1 MKQQLL
7 KIILLFS
14 SLLGLMSCN
23 ESKPTN
29 GNSANSNVGNSQNTG
44 KKDDPTDVTLTGAYI
59 SPAVLQ
65 YQNMRPTNNYYVTT
79 FSFETIQLY
88 SDNTYCLTLDSSCFS
103 GVVLPDVGNDATGS
117 ARESSVTRYYGTC
130 TQKTNEL
137 DEDTLDVSLATPTR
151 IVRNFNSNF
160 YVDSENFHPVTGTGA
175 YFNKVTYET
184 KEDFMKALAFK
195 PVDVSVS
202 KTAASFDFFQTEA
215 LDEGTSISTSA
226 VGYSITG
233 SYMSNASLGY
243 MNVRPTYNYYVT
255 TMNQQVLDLLD
266 STHYCFSIYS
276 TSYSGLVLPEEGNG
290 VQGSE
295 RANYVLSFYG
305 TYTKTANDLDDS
317 MSDISLSAP
326 SRVTMNYDGKYYVDS
341 DNWDDAA
348 KTHTQFTDNTTQE
361 VKQYASGSEYLNSFN
376 TKATSI
382 SVTEGTANFDF
393 VDYTAQLY

>member
-7 KIILLFS
+7 KIILLSS

-65 YQNMRPTNNYYVTT
+65 YQNSRPAYNYYLTT

-88 SDNTYCLTLDSSCFS
+88 SDNTYCLTLDSSCYS
-103 GVVLPDVGNDATGS
+103 GLVLPDSGNDATGS

-151 IVRNFNSNF
+151 IVRNFNSNY
-160 YVDSENFHPVTGTGA
+160 YVDSENFHPVTGKGA
-175 YFNKVTYET
+175 YMNEVTYET

-243 MNVRPTYNYYVT
+243 MNARPNYNYYVT

-276 TSYSGLVLPEEGNG
+276 TSYSALVLPVEGNG
-290 VQGSE
+290 AQGNE

-305 TYTKTANDLDDS
+305 TYTKTANELDDS

-376 TKATSI
+376 AKATSI
-382 SVTEGTANFDF
+382 AVTEGTANFDY

>member
-7 KIILLFS
+7 KIILFSS

-65 YQNMRPTNNYYVTT
+65 YQNSRPAYNYYLTT

-88 SDNTYCLTLDSSCFS
+88 SDNTYCLTLDSSCYS
-103 GVVLPDVGNDATGS
+103 GLVLPDSGNDATGS

-151 IVRNFNSNF
+151 IVRNFNSNY
-160 YVDSENFHPVTGTGA
+160 YVDSENFHPVTGKGA
-175 YFNKVTYET
+175 YMNEVTYET

-195 PVDVSVS
+195 PVNVSVS

-243 MNVRPTYNYYVT
+243 MNARPNYNYYVT

-276 TSYSGLVLPEEGNG
+276 TSYSALVLPVEGNG
-290 VQGSE
+290 AQGNE

-305 TYTKTANDLDDS
+305 TYTKTANELDES

-326 SRVTMNYDGKYYVDS
+326 SRVTMNYDAKYYVDS

-382 SVTEGTANFDF
+382 AVTEGTANFDF

>member
-7 KIILLFS
+7 KIILLSS

-195 PVDVSVS
+195 LVDVSVS

-326 SRVTMNYDGKYYVDS
+326 SRVTRNYDGKYYVDS

>member
-1 MKQQLL
+1 
-7 KIILLFS
+7 
-14 SLLGLMSCN
+14 MSCN

-65 YQNMRPTNNYYVTT
+65 YQNMRPANQIYWTT

-103 GVVLPDVGNDATGS
+103 EMVLPDVGNDATGS

-151 IVRNFNSNF
+151 IVRNFNSNY
-160 YVDSENFHPVTGTGA
+160 YVDSENFHSVTGTGA

-202 KTAASFDFFQTEA
+202 KKAASFDFFQTEA

-243 MNVRPTYNYYVT
+243 TNTRPTYNYYVT
-255 TMNQQVLDLLD
+255 IMNQQVLDLLD

-276 TSYSGLVLPEEGNG
+276 TSYSGLVLPEEGNDA
-290 VQGSE
+290 QGNE
-295 RANYVLSFYG
+295 RKNYVLSFYG
-305 TYTKTANDLDDS
+305 TYTKTANELDDS

-326 SRVTMNYDGKYYVDS
+326 SRVTLNYDGVYYVDS

-348 KTHTQFTDNTTQE
+348 KTHTQFKDNTTQE
-361 VKQYASGSEYLNSFN
+361 DKQYASGSEYLNSFN

-382 SVTEGTANFDF
+382 TVTEGTANFDF

>member
-1 MKQQLL
+1 
-7 KIILLFS
+7 
-14 SLLGLMSCN
+14 MSCN

-65 YQNMRPTNNYYVTT
+65 YQNMRPANQIYWTT

-103 GVVLPDVGNDATGS
+103 AVVLPDVGNDATGS

-151 IVRNFNSNF
+151 IVRNFNSNY
-160 YVDSENFHPVTGTGA
+160 YVDSEDFHPVTGTGA

-202 KTAASFDFFQTEA
+202 KKAASFDFFQTEA

-243 MNVRPTYNYYVT
+243 TNTRPTYNYYVT
-255 TMNQQVLDLLD
+255 IMNQQVLDLLD

-276 TSYSGLVLPEEGNG
+276 TSYSGLVLPEEGNDA
-290 VQGSE
+290 QGNE

-305 TYTKTANDLDDS
+305 TYTKTANELDDS

-326 SRVTMNYDGKYYVDS
+326 SRVTMNYDGIYYVDS

-348 KTHTQFTDNTTQE
+348 KTHTQFTDTTTQE

-376 TKATSI
+376 AKATSI
-382 SVTEGTANFDF
+382 AVTEGTANFDY

>member
-1 MKQQLL
+1 
-7 KIILLFS
+7 
-14 SLLGLMSCN
+14 MSCN

-65 YQNMRPTNNYYVTT
+65 YQNMRPANNYYVTT

-103 GVVLPDVGNDATGS
+103 GVFLPDVGNDATGS

>member
-7 KIILLFS
+7 KIILLSS

-65 YQNMRPTNNYYVTT
+65 YQNMRPTNQIYWTT

-195 PVDVSVS
+195 PVNVSVS

-243 MNVRPTYNYYVT
+243 TNTRPTYNYYVT

-290 VQGSE
+290 AQGNE

-305 TYTKTANDLDDS
+305 TYTKTANELDDS

-326 SRVTMNYDGKYYVDS
+326 SRVTMNYDGQYYVDS

-382 SVTEGTANFDF
+382 AVTEGTANFDY

>member
-1 MKQQLL
+1 
-7 KIILLFS
+7 
-14 SLLGLMSCN
+14 MSCN

-65 YQNMRPTNNYYVTT
+65 YQNMRPANNYYLTT

-88 SDNTYCLTLDSSCFS
+88 SDNTYCLTLYSSCFS
-103 GVVLPDVGNDATGS
+103 GVVLPDLGNDATGS
-117 ARESSVTRYYGTC
+117 ARESYVTRYYGTC

-305 TYTKTANDLDDS
+305 TYTKTANELDDS

>member
-7 KIILLFS
+7 KIILLSS

-88 SDNTYCLTLDSSCFS
+88 SGNTYCLTLDSSCFS

>member
-7 KIILLFS
+7 KIILLSS

-65 YQNMRPTNNYYVTT
+65 YQNMRPANNYYLTT

-88 SDNTYCLTLDSSCFS
+88 SDNTYCLTLDSSCYS
-103 GVVLPDVGNDATGS
+103 GMVLPDVGNDATGS
-117 ARESSVTRYYGTC
+117 ARESYVTRYYGTC

-195 PVDVSVS
+195 PVNVSVS

-243 MNVRPTYNYYVT
+243 TNMRPTYNYYVT

-290 VQGSE
+290 VQGNE

-305 TYTKTANDLDDS
+305 TYTKTANELDDS

-326 SRVTMNYDGKYYVDS
+326 SRVTLNYDGVYYVDS

-348 KTHTQFTDNTTQE
+348 KTHTQFTDYTTQE

-382 SVTEGTANFDF
+382 AVTEETANFDF

>member
-7 KIILLFS
+7 KIILLSF

-23 ESKPTN
+23 KSKPTN

>member
-1 MKQQLL
+1 
-7 KIILLFS
+7 
-14 SLLGLMSCN
+14 MSCN

-65 YQNMRPTNNYYVTT
+65 YQNSRPAYNYYLTT

-88 SDNTYCLTLDSSCFS
+88 SDNTYCLTLDSSCYS
-103 GVVLPDVGNDATGS
+103 GLVLPDSGNDATGS

>member
-7 KIILLFS
+7 KIILLSS

-65 YQNMRPTNNYYVTT
+65 YQNMRPANNYYVTT

-88 SDNTYCLTLDSSCFS
+88 SDNTYCLTLDSSYFS

-305 TYTKTANDLDDS
+305 TYTKTANELDDS

>member
-1 MKQQLL
+1 
-7 KIILLFS
+7 
-14 SLLGLMSCN
+14 MSCN

-65 YQNMRPTNNYYVTT
+65 YQNMRPANQIYWTT

-151 IVRNFNSNF
+151 IVRNFNSNY
-160 YVDSENFHPVTGTGA
+160 YVDSENFHSVTGTGA

-195 PVDVSVS
+195 PVNVSVS
-202 KTAASFDFFQTEA
+202 KTAASFDFFKTEA

-243 MNVRPTYNYYVT
+243 TNTRPTYNYYVT

-290 VQGSE
+290 AQGNE

-305 TYTKTANDLDDS
+305 TYTKTANELDDS

-326 SRVTMNYDGKYYVDS
+326 SRVTMNYDGIYYVDS

-348 KTHTQFTDNTTQE
+348 KTHTQFTDTTTQE

-382 SVTEGTANFDF
+382 AVTEGTANFDY

>member
-7 KIILLFS
+7 KIILLSS

-137 DEDTLDVSLATPTR
+137 DEDTLDVSLATPAR

-393 VDYTAQLY
+393 ADYTAQLY

>member
-1 MKQQLL
+1 
-7 KIILLFS
+7 
-14 SLLGLMSCN
+14 MSCN

-65 YQNMRPTNNYYVTT
+65 YQNMRPTNQIYWTT

-160 YVDSENFHPVTGTGA
+160 YVDSENFHPVTGTGV

-202 KTAASFDFFQTEA
+202 KTAASFDFFKTEA

-290 VQGSE
+290 VQGNE

-305 TYTKTANDLDDS
+305 TYTKTANELDDS

-382 SVTEGTANFDF
+382 AVTEGTANFDY

>member
-7 KIILLFS
+7 KIILLSS

-23 ESKPTN
+23 ELKPTS

-44 KKDDPTDVTLTGAYI
+44 NKDDPVSVTLTGAYA

-65 YQNMRPTNNYYVTT
+65 YQNMRPSYNYYLTT

-88 SDNTYCLTLDSSCFS
+88 SDNTYCLTLDSSCYS
-103 GVVLPDVGNDATGS
+103 GLVLPDEGNDATGS
-117 ARESSVTRYYGTC
+117 ARESYVTRYYGTC

-151 IVRNFNSNF
+151 IVRNFNSNY
-160 YVDSENFHPVTGTGA
+160 YVDTENYHSVTGKGA
-175 YFNKVTYET
+175 YMNDVTYET
-184 KEDFMKALAFK
+184 KEDFMKAFAFK
-195 PVDVSVS
+195 PVNVSVS

-233 SYMSNASLGY
+233 SYMSSASLGY

-276 TSYSGLVLPEEGNG
+276 TSFSGLVLPIEGNG
-290 VQGSE
+290 AQGNE

-305 TYTKTANDLDDS
+305 TYTKTANELDDS

-326 SRVTMNYDGKYYVDS
+326 SRVTFNYDGAYYVDS

-348 KTHTQFTDNTTQE
+348 KTHTQITDTTTQE

-382 SVTEGTANFDF
+382 AVTEETANFDF

>member
-1 MKQQLL
+1 
-7 KIILLFS
+7 
-14 SLLGLMSCN
+14 MSCN
-23 ESKPTN
+23 EAKPTN

>member
-7 KIILLFS
+7 KIILLSS

-65 YQNMRPTNNYYVTT
+65 YQNMRPANQIYWTT

-103 GVVLPDVGNDATGS
+103 AVVLPDVGNDATGS

-175 YFNKVTYET
+175 YLNKVTYET

-202 KTAASFDFFQTEA
+202 KKAASFDFFKTEA

-243 MNVRPTYNYYVT
+243 MNVRPTHNYYVT

-290 VQGSE
+290 VQGNE

-305 TYTKTANDLDDS
+305 TYTKKANDLDES

-326 SRVTMNYDGKYYVDS
+326 SRVTLNYDGAYYVDS

-348 KTHTQFTDNTTQE
+348 KTHTQFKDNTTQE

-382 SVTEGTANFDF
+382 AVTEGTANFDY

>member
-1 MKQQLL
+1 M
-7 KIILLFS
+7 
-14 SLLGLMSCN
+14 
-23 ESKPTN
+23 
-29 GNSANSNVGNSQNTG
+29 
-44 KKDDPTDVTLTGAYI
+44 
-59 SPAVLQ
+59 
-65 YQNMRPTNNYYVTT
+65 
-79 FSFETIQLY
+79 
-88 SDNTYCLTLDSSCFS
+88 
-103 GVVLPDVGNDATGS
+103 VLPDVGNDATGS
-117 ARESSVTRYYGTC
+117 ARENSVTRYYGTC

-151 IVRNFNSNF
+151 IVRNFNSNY
-160 YVDSENFHPVTGTGA
+160 YVDSEDFHPVTGTGA

-202 KTAASFDFFQTEA
+202 KTAASFDFFKTEA

-290 VQGSE
+290 VQGNE

-305 TYTKTANDLDDS
+305 TYTKTANELDDS

-382 SVTEGTANFDF
+382 AVTEGTANFDY

>member
-1 MKQQLL
+1 
-7 KIILLFS
+7 
-14 SLLGLMSCN
+14 MSCN
-23 ESKPTN
+23 ESKSTN

-65 YQNMRPTNNYYVTT
+65 YQNMRPTNQIYWTT

-103 GVVLPDVGNDATGS
+103 EVVLPDVGNDATGS

-195 PVDVSVS
+195 PVNVSVS
-202 KTAASFDFFQTEA
+202 KTAASFDFFKTEA

-226 VGYSITG
+226 VGYLITG

-243 MNVRPTYNYYVT
+243 MNTRPTYNYYVT

-290 VQGSE
+290 AQGNE

-305 TYTKTANDLDDS
+305 TYTKTANELDDS

-382 SVTEGTANFDF
+382 AVTEGTANFDY

>member
-1 MKQQLL
+1 
-7 KIILLFS
+7 
-14 SLLGLMSCN
+14 MSCN

-65 YQNMRPTNNYYVTT
+65 YQNMRPSYNYYLTT

-151 IVRNFNSNF
+151 IVRNFNSNY
-160 YVDSENFHPVTGTGA
+160 YVDTENYHPVTGKGA
-175 YFNKVTYET
+175 YMNDVTYET
-184 KEDFMKALAFK
+184 KEDFMKAFAFK
-195 PVDVSVS
+195 PVNVSVS

-226 VGYSITG
+226 VGYSIIG
-233 SYMSNASLGY
+233 SYMSSASLGY
-243 MNVRPTYNYYVT
+243 TNMRPNYNYYVT

-290 VQGSE
+290 VQGNE

-305 TYTKTANDLDDS
+305 TYTKTANELDES

-326 SRVTMNYDGKYYVDS
+326 SRVTLNYDGVYYVDS

-348 KTHTQFTDNTTQE
+348 KTHTQFTDYTTQE

-382 SVTEGTANFDF
+382 AVTEGTANFDF

>member
-1 MKQQLL
+1 
-7 KIILLFS
+7 
-14 SLLGLMSCN
+14 MSCN
-23 ESKPTN
+23 KSKPTN

>member
-1 MKQQLL
+1 
-7 KIILLFS
+7 
-14 SLLGLMSCN
+14 MSCN

-65 YQNMRPTNNYYVTT
+65 YQNMRPANQIYWTT

-151 IVRNFNSNF
+151 IVRNFNSNY
-160 YVDSENFHPVTGTGA
+160 YVDSENFHSVTGTGA

-202 KTAASFDFFQTEA
+202 KKAASFDFFQTEA

-243 MNVRPTYNYYVT
+243 TNTRPTYNYYVT
-255 TMNQQVLDLLD
+255 IMNQQVLDLLD

-276 TSYSGLVLPEEGNG
+276 TSYSGLVLPEEGNDA
-290 VQGSE
+290 QGNE
-295 RANYVLSFYG
+295 RKNYVLSFYG
-305 TYTKTANDLDDS
+305 TYTKTANELDDS

-326 SRVTMNYDGKYYVDS
+326 SRVTLNYDGVYYVDS

-348 KTHTQFTDNTTQE
+348 KTHTQFKDNTTQE
-361 VKQYASGSEYLNSFN
+361 DKQYASGSEYLNSFN

-382 SVTEGTANFDF
+382 TVTEGTANFDF

>member
-1 MKQQLL
+1 
-7 KIILLFS
+7 
-14 SLLGLMSCN
+14 MSCN

-65 YQNMRPTNNYYVTT
+65 YQNMRPTNQIYWTT

-195 PVDVSVS
+195 LVDVSVS
-202 KTAASFDFFQTEA
+202 KTAASFDFFKTEA

-255 TMNQQVLDLLD
+255 TMNQQVLDFLD

-290 VQGSE
+290 VQGNE

-305 TYTKTANDLDDS
+305 TYTKTANELDDS

-382 SVTEGTANFDF
+382 AVTEGTANFDY

>member
-1 MKQQLL
+1 
-7 KIILLFS
+7 
-14 SLLGLMSCN
+14 MSCN

-44 KKDDPTDVTLTGAYI
+44 KKDDPTDVTLTGDYI

-65 YQNMRPTNNYYVTT
+65 YQNMRPSAQIYWTT

-88 SDNTYCLTLDSSCFS
+88 SDNTYCLTLDLSCFS
-103 GVVLPDVGNDATGS
+103 AVVLPDVGNDATGS

-175 YFNKVTYET
+175 YLNKVTYET

-202 KTAASFDFFQTEA
+202 KKAASFDFFKTEA

-243 MNVRPTYNYYVT
+243 TNTRPTHNYYVT
-255 TMNQQVLDLLD
+255 IMNQQVLDLLD

-276 TSYSGLVLPEEGNG
+276 TSYSGLVLPEEGNDA
-290 VQGSE
+290 QGNE

-305 TYTKTANDLDDS
+305 TYTKTANELDDS

-326 SRVTMNYDGKYYVDS
+326 SRVTLNYDGVYYVDS

-348 KTHTQFTDNTTQE
+348 KTHTQFKDNTTQE

-382 SVTEGTANFDF
+382 AVTEGTANFDY

>member
-1 MKQQLL
+1 
-7 KIILLFS
+7 
-14 SLLGLMSCN
+14 MSCN

-88 SDNTYCLTLDSSCFS
+88 SDNTYCLTLDLSCFS

>member
-7 KIILLFS
+7 KIILLSS

-65 YQNMRPTNNYYVTT
+65 YQNMRPGYNYYLTT

-88 SDNTYCLTLDSSCFS
+88 SDNTYCLTLDSSCYS
-103 GVVLPDVGNDATGS
+103 GLVLPDLGNDATGS
-117 ARESSVTRYYGTC
+117 ARESYVTRYYGTC

-151 IVRNFNSNF
+151 IVRNFNSNY
-160 YVDSENFHPVTGTGA
+160 YVDTENYHPVTGKGA
-175 YFNKVTYET
+175 YMNEVTYET
-184 KEDFMKALAFK
+184 KEDFMKAFAFK
-195 PVDVSVS
+195 PVNVSVS

-233 SYMSNASLGY
+233 SYMSSASLGY
-243 MNVRPTYNYYVT
+243 MNVRPTYNYYAT

-290 VQGSE
+290 VQGNE

-305 TYTKTANDLDDS
+305 TYTKTANELDDS

-326 SRVTMNYDGKYYVDS
+326 SRVTLNYDGVYYVDS

-382 SVTEGTANFDF
+382 AVTEGTANFDF

>member
-1 MKQQLL
+1 
-7 KIILLFS
+7 
-14 SLLGLMSCN
+14 MSCN

-65 YQNMRPTNNYYVTT
+65 YQNSRPAYNYYLTT

-88 SDNTYCLTLDSSCFS
+88 SDNTYCLTLDSSCYS
-103 GVVLPDVGNDATGS
+103 GLVLPDSGNDATGS

-151 IVRNFNSNF
+151 IVRNFNSNY
-160 YVDSENFHPVTGTGA
+160 YVDSENFHPVTGKGA
-175 YFNKVTYET
+175 YMNEVTYET

-195 PVDVSVS
+195 PVNVSVS

-305 TYTKTANDLDDS
+305 TYTKTANELDDS

-348 KTHTQFTDNTTQE
+348 KTHTQFTDTTTQE

>member
-1 MKQQLL
+1 
-7 KIILLFS
+7 
-14 SLLGLMSCN
+14 MSCN

-348 KTHTQFTDNTTQE
+348 KNHTQFTDNTTQE

>member
-1 MKQQLL
+1 
-7 KIILLFS
+7 
-14 SLLGLMSCN
+14 MSCN

-65 YQNMRPTNNYYVTT
+65 YQNMRPANNYYLTT

-117 ARESSVTRYYGTC
+117 ARESYVTRYYGTC

-151 IVRNFNSNF
+151 IVRNFNSNY
-160 YVDSENFHPVTGTGA
+160 YVDSENFHPVTGKGA
-175 YFNKVTYET
+175 YMNVVTYET

-195 PVDVSVS
+195 PVNVSVS
-202 KTAASFDFFQTEA
+202 KTAASFDFFKTEA

-243 MNVRPTYNYYVT
+243 KNMRPNYNYYIT
-255 TMNQQVLDLLD
+255 IMNQQVLDLLD

-290 VQGSE
+290 AQGNE

-305 TYTKTANDLDDS
+305 TYTKTANELDDS

-348 KTHTQFTDNTTQE
+348 KTHTQFKDYTTQE
-361 VKQYASGSEYLNSFN
+361 DKQYASGSEYLNSFN

-382 SVTEGTANFDF
+382 TVTEGTANFDF

>member
-1 MKQQLL
+1 
-7 KIILLFS
+7 
-14 SLLGLMSCN
+14 MSCN

-195 PVDVSVS
+195 LVDVSVS

>member
-1 MKQQLL
+1 
-7 KIILLFS
+7 
-14 SLLGLMSCN
+14 MSCN

-65 YQNMRPTNNYYVTT
+65 YQNMRPTNQIYWTT

-160 YVDSENFHPVTGTGA
+160 YVDSENFHTVTGTGA

-202 KTAASFDFFQTEA
+202 KKAASFDFFKTEA

-233 SYMSNASLGY
+233 SYMSNAHLGY

-276 TSYSGLVLPEEGNG
+276 TSYSGLVLPQEGNG
-290 VQGSE
+290 VQGNE

-305 TYTKTANDLDDS
+305 TYTKTANELDDS

-326 SRVTMNYDGKYYVDS
+326 SRVTMNYDGIYYVDS

-382 SVTEGTANFDF
+382 AVTEGTANFDY

>member
-7 KIILLFS
+7 KIILLSS

-195 PVDVSVS
+195 LVDVSVS

>member
-7 KIILLFS
+7 KIILLSS

-23 ESKPTN
+23 ESKSTN

-65 YQNMRPTNNYYVTT
+65 YQNMRPANNYYVTT

-88 SDNTYCLTLDSSCFS
+88 SDNTYCLTLDSSCYS
-103 GVVLPDVGNDATGS
+103 GLVLPDSGNDATGS

-151 IVRNFNSNF
+151 IVRNFNSNY
-160 YVDSENFHPVTGTGA
+160 YVDSENFHPVTGKGA
-175 YFNKVTYET
+175 YMNEVTYET

-195 PVDVSVS
+195 PVNVSVS

-243 MNVRPTYNYYVT
+243 MNARPNYNYYVT

-276 TSYSGLVLPEEGNG
+276 TSYSALVLPVEGNG
-290 VQGSE
+290 AQGNE

-305 TYTKTANDLDDS
+305 TYTKTANELDES

-326 SRVTMNYDGKYYVDS
+326 SRVTMNYDAKYYVDS

-382 SVTEGTANFDF
+382 AVTEGTANFDF

>member
-1 MKQQLL
+1 
-7 KIILLFS
+7 
-14 SLLGLMSCN
+14 MSCN
-23 ESKPTN
+23 ELKPTG
-29 GNSANSNVGNSQNTG
+29 GNSGNSNVGNSQNTG
-44 KKDDPTDVTLTGAYI
+44 KKDDPVGVTLTGTYA

-65 YQNMRPTNNYYVTT
+65 YQNMRPSYNYYLTT

-88 SDNTYCLTLDSSCFS
+88 SDNTYCLTLDSSCYS
-103 GVVLPDVGNDATGS
+103 GLVLPDEGNDATGS
-117 ARESSVTRYYGTC
+117 ARESYVTRYYGTC

-202 KTAASFDFFQTEA
+202 KKAASFDFFKTEA

-276 TSYSGLVLPEEGNG
+276 TSFSGLVLPIEGNG
-290 VQGSE
+290 AQGNE

-305 TYTKTANDLDDS
+305 TYTKTANELDDS

-326 SRVTMNYDGKYYVDS
+326 SRVTLNYDGVYYVDS

-382 SVTEGTANFDF
+382 AVTEGTANFDF

>member
-1 MKQQLL
+1 
-7 KIILLFS
+7 
-14 SLLGLMSCN
+14 MSCN

-65 YQNMRPTNNYYVTT
+65 YQNMRPTNQIYWTT

-137 DEDTLDVSLATPTR
+137 DEDSLDVSLATPTR

-243 MNVRPTYNYYVT
+243 TNTRPTYNYYVT

-290 VQGSE
+290 AQGNE

-305 TYTKTANDLDDS
+305 TYTKTANELDDS

-382 SVTEGTANFDF
+382 AVTEGTANFDY

>member
-7 KIILLFS
+7 KIILLSS

-65 YQNMRPTNNYYVTT
+65 YQNSRPAYNYYLTT

-88 SDNTYCLTLDSSCFS
+88 SDNTYCLTLDSSCYS
-103 GVVLPDVGNDATGS
+103 GLVLPDSGNDATGS

-151 IVRNFNSNF
+151 IVRNFNSNY
-160 YVDSENFHPVTGTGA
+160 YVDSENFHPVTGKGA
-175 YFNKVTYET
+175 YMNEVTYET

-202 KTAASFDFFQTEA
+202 KTAASFDFFKTEA

-243 MNVRPTYNYYVT
+243 MNARPNYNYYVT

-276 TSYSGLVLPEEGNG
+276 TSYSALVLPVEGNG
-290 VQGSE
+290 AQGNE

-305 TYTKTANDLDDS
+305 TYTKTANELDES

-326 SRVTMNYDGKYYVDS
+326 SRVTMNYDAKYYVDS

-382 SVTEGTANFDF
+382 AVTEGTANFDF